1 MMNLTIAANNYYLII
16 TDLAIIPK
24 TNQIWGPL
32 TSCSIR
38 AYSTG
43 FGI

>member
-24 TNQIWGPL
+24 TNHPVL
-32 TSCSIR
+32 
-38 AYSTG
+38 
-43 FGI
+43 